1 MIFKKKIILVNPLFF
16 QYKCS
21 NFLDNRI
28 VVLYGSKK
36 VSKTYPVKT
45 ERIRD
50 MKKILMFVIIS
61 FLLVAAII
69 GAGGKIYMD
78 KRVEQKEAEKIE
90 EERMTVEAL
99 KKKYADIESVEIEK
113 SDYNFMTGAYSIF
126 VKMTNQKGKTVRFRY
141 TFWKDKKELGTIGV
155 KDREIQVYGVTTN
168 KVQIIYSNKEKSEV

>member
-1 MIFKKKIILVNPLFF
+1 
-16 QYKCS
+16 
-21 NFLDNRI
+21 
-28 VVLYGSKK
+28 
-36 VSKTYPVKT
+36 
-45 ERIRD
+45 

-90 EERMTVEAL
+90 AERMSVEAL